1 MTKILALIASLLLT
15 TSVYAADAPAADATA
30 DKEASATTDSTAP
43 ADKDMKKDDKKPAD
57 EAKK

>member
-15 TSVYAADAPAADATA
+15 TSVYAAEVAPATA
-30 DKEASATTDSTAP
+30 ETPASETTKDEAAAH
-43 ADKDMKKDDKKPAD
+43 ADKDKKEDKKPAD